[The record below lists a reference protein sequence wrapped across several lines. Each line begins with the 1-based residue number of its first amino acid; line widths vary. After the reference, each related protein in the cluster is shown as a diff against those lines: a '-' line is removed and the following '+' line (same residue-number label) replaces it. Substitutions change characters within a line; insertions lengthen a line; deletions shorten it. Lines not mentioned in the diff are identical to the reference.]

1 MAAYKNADI
10 PRAMLTE
17 HYVFICEL
25 HVLPVL
31 QDKFEYYNVDTIFSA
46 TSQNQKWY
54 NNDEAVG
61 KIRFVYLYSMDI
73 NWLLQIIKR
82 AIKRISHLGE
92 KIIEL
97 LREKPIL
104 TEHTSII

>member
-31 QDKFEYYNVDTIFSA
+31 QDKFEYYNVDSIFND
-46 TSQNQKWY
+46 TSQSQKWY
-54 NNDEAVG
+54 NNDHAVG
-61 KIRFVYLYSMDI
+61 KIR
-73 NWLLQIIKR
+73 
-82 AIKRISHLGE
+82 
-92 KIIEL
+92 
-97 LREKPIL
+97 
-104 TEHTSII
+104 